1 MAYLGLQ
8 DVNLTLAGAVLF
20 DGISLQIEER
30 DRLCVVGRNGAGKTT
45 FLKLL
50 AGRINPDRGVLSR
63 RQGLRLAFVEQEV
76 PDSQGTAWE
85 VALQDNPVPEG
96 LDEWEHQRQVAAS
109 LTRFQVDPEASF
121 AELSGGSRRRVLL
134 ARALS
139 SSPEVLLLDEPT
151 NHLDI
156 ETIRL
161 LEDTL
166 ANARFAVVFVTHDRA
181 FARRL
186 ATRMAELD
194 RGKLAIFACG
204 WDAFQERRES
214 QLLAEERQWA
224 DFAKKLTQEE
234 AWLRRGVKA
243 RLSRDEGR
251 VKALLKKREIWKN
264 RRQRWGNVQFRLT
277 EAPRSGDLV
286 CELVDVAFAWE
297 GTPLLQG
304 VNVTIERGD
313 RVGIIGPN
321 GSGKTTLLRLILG
334 SLEPQTGTV
343 RRGAQLAPLYFDQLR
358 SQLRL
363 DCSVAENVG
372 DGYDTVT
379 SGGRQVHVLGYL
391 ERFLFTPE
399 RARVPVSVLSGGE
412 RNRLLLAK
420 LFTKPSNLLVLD
432 EPTNDLDGE
441 TLDLLEALLTDYE
454 GTVLLVSHDREFLDR
469 AVTSTLAISG
479 QQVIETPGG
488 WSDWLA
494 FQERQVQ
501 EKSATALR
509 EEKSSP
515 PQPERK
521 TSDRPRKLTWKE
533 QKELETLPAQLADLE
548 AQQKALY
555 EELAR
560 PDLYQDGV
568 ELPQEKNSR
577 LATVSAQIDLAWA
590 RWQELE
596 ALKDS
601 P

>member
-8 DVNLTLAGAVLF
+8 EVELTLAGTLLF
-20 DGISLQIEER
+20 DGISLQIEEQ

-45 FLKLL
+45 FLRLL
-50 AGRINPDRGVLSR
+50 AGQLTPDRGVLSR
-63 RQGLRLAFVEQEV
+63 RQGLRLALVEQEI
-76 PDSQGTAWE
+76 PESQGTAWE
-85 VALQDNPVPEG
+85 VALQDNPVPQGVE
-96 LDEWEHQRQVAAS
+96 EWEHHRQITSA
-109 LTRFQVDPEASF
+109 LTRFHIDPQVSF
-121 AELSGGSRRRVLL
+121 SSLSGGSRRRVLL
-134 ARALS
+134 ARAFS
-139 SSPEVLLLDEPT
+139 SNPDILLLDEPT

-161 LEDTL
+161 LEDAL
-166 ANARFAVVFVTHDRA
+166 VQAQFAVVFVTHDRA

-186 ATRMAELD
+186 SNRIAELD
-194 RGKLAIFACG
+194 RGKLVTFACG
-204 WDAFQERRES
+204 WEEFQERRAA
-214 QLLAEERQWA
+214 QLEAEERQWA
-224 DFAKKLTQEE
+224 DFSKKLTQEE

-286 CELVDVAFAWE
+286 CEMQEVSFGWQGA
-297 GTPLLQG
+297 PLFQG

-313 RVGIIGPN
+313 RVGLIGPN

-334 SLEPQTGTV
+334 ELEPQSGTI

-358 SQLRL
+358 SQLVL
-363 DCSVAENVG
+363 DRSVADNVG

-379 SGGRQVHVLGYL
+379 SQGRQVHVLGYL
-391 ERFLFTPE
+391 ERFLFSPE

-432 EPTNDLDGE
+432 EPTNDLDVE
-441 TLDLLEALLTDYE
+441 TLDLLEALLVEYE

-469 AVTSTLAISG
+469 AVTSTLSLSG

-494 FQERQVQ
+494 FQERSGPAQKM
-501 EKSATALR
+501 EKNAESVA
-509 EEKSSP
+509 S
-515 PQPERK
+515 ERK
-521 TSDRPRKLTWKE
+521 ISEKPRKLTWNQ
-533 QKELETLPAQLADLE
+533 QKELETLPIQIAELE
-548 AQQKALY
+548 EQQKSLY
-555 EELAR
+555 EELAK
-560 PDLYQDGV
+560 PELYQAGA
-568 ELPQEKNSR
+568 EQAQEKNT
-577 LATVSAQIDLAWA
+577 LLVHVTQKLEQAWG

-596 ALKDS
+596 ALRDS
-601 P
+601 L